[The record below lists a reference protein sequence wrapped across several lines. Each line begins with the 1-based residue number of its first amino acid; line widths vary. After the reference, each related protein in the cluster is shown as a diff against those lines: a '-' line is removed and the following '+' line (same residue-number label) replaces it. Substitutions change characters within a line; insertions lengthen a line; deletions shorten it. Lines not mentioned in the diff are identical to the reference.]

1 MRSIA
6 YLSEKGGVGK
16 TTLAIN
22 VAVGLARA
30 GQRVLLL
37 DSDPQGNASYVL
49 TEGQGSGTDLS
60 LTDVLLDQA
69 DAVDAIRSTHIKG
82 LDLLPSAPSLADAN
96 VSLSTE
102 LGRERR
108 LRLAMEPVEDT
119 YDWVVCDTSPA
130 RTLITVNVLNWVQAV
145 YVPVDPGVFALA
157 GVGKTQEAIA
167 DVVRYLDN
175 RQLRLAG
182 LILMRMERDNL
193 SRDVEAQLRET
204 FGPLVLTA
212 TIPASVKVGEAHG
225 RFQSV
230 MEWAPRSPA
239 ARAFEA
245 LITEIAADGQR
256 EAKRTRKR
264 TVESDAADNAA

>member
-157 GVGKTQEAIA
+157 GVGKTQEAIV
-167 DVVRYLDN
+167 DVV
-175 RQLRLAG
+175 
-182 LILMRMERDNL
+182 LMRMERDNL